1 MVLTR
6 QHIPLL
12 VATMV
17 AGLLV
22 GAGVRSCKGAQ
33 PEPSKPEVIHDTVTI
48 EKEAIEDNTAVRSVE
63 PYDTAVVLI
72 HDTVQDTIYIEIPIE
87 HKQYRD
93 TINADSARIRLNIL
107 FHGYRA
113 GIDHIGVSYDIR
125 PVTRTEIRKKGWGQF
140 VGVGIGAG
148 YGVSAHGGNV
158 YASPQVGIN
167 IVYGFGYH
175 F

>member
-22 GAGVRSCKGAQ
+22 GAGLRNCKGTQ
-33 PEPSKPEVIHDTVTI
+33 PETSKPEVIHDTVCI
-48 EKEAIEDNTAVRSVE
+48 
-63 PYDTAVVLI
+63 YDTVRIAAKTRLI
-72 HDTVQDTIYIEIPIE
+72 CTTHTDTLIVRDTDTIQVSLPLE
-87 HKQYRD
+87 HKEYRD

-158 YASPQVGIN
+158 YASPQVGISV
-167 IVYGFGYH
+167 VYGFGYH
-175 F
+175 W